1 MELFKTAMVFTVV
14 VLTMIIV
21 TPLGLVA
28 LILRGI
34 GLKRLMALGV
44 YKIAQGWAR
53 LLILCTGCKLTVLGR
68 ENIPRKEGVC
78 FISNHGSIFD
88 IILHLAF
95 IGRPF
100 GFVAKKELALIP
112 ILNGW
117 ILLLGGLF
125 IDRKNIRKAV
135 ATINAGVSRIEKGGA
150 MIIFPE
156 GTRSKGRGLLPFRP
170 GALKLAT
177 QAGAPIV
184 PVAIQGSYDVFER
197 TGRVKAVPVRIVFM
211 PPIGPM
217 DIPAGE
223 RRSVLAEHVQGIIA
237 AALES

>member
-1 MELFKTAMVFTVV
+1 MEFFKTVVVFTIV
-14 VLTMIIV
+14 VLTMLIL
-21 TPLGLVA
+21 TPLGFLA

-34 GLKRLMALGV
+34 GLKTIVSLGMYRV
-44 YKIAQGWAR
+44 AQGWAR
-53 LLILCTGCKLTVLGR
+53 LMILCTGCSLTVLGR

-88 IILHLAF
+88 IVLHLAF
-95 IGRPF
+95 VGRPF
-100 GFVAKKELALIP
+100 GFIAKKELALIP
-112 ILNGW
+112 ILNIW

-135 ATINAGVSRIEKGGA
+135 TTINTGVSRIKKGGG

-156 GTRSKGRGLLPFRP
+156 GTRSKGQGLLPFRP

-177 QAGAPIV
+177 QSGAPLV
-184 PVAIQGSYDVFER
+184 PVAIKGSYDVFEK
-197 TGRVKAVPVRIVFM
+197 TGNVKAAPIRIVYL
-211 PPIGPM
+211 PPIRSA

-223 RRSVLAEHVQGIIA
+223 RRSVLAEHVHGIIA

>member
-1 MELFKTAMVFTVV
+1 MELFKTALIFTAV
-14 VLTMIIV
+14 VLTMIILI
-21 TPLGLVA
+21 PLGLLA

-34 GLKRLMALGV
+34 GLKKITSLGMYRL
-44 YKIAQGWAR
+44 AQGWAR
-53 LLILCTGCKLTVLGR
+53 LLILCTGCSLTVLGR

-88 IILHLAF
+88 ILLHLAF
-95 IGRPF
+95 AGRPI

-112 ILNGW
+112 FLNIW

-135 ATINAGVSRIEKGGA
+135 ATINTGVSRIKKGGG

-156 GTRSKGRGLLPFRP
+156 GTRSKGQGLLPFRP

-177 QAGAPIV
+177 QSGAPIV
-184 PVAIQGSYDVFER
+184 PVAIKGSYDVFEK
-197 TGRVKAVPVRIVFM
+197 TGHVKAAPIRIVFS
-211 PPIGPM
+211 PPIRSI
-217 DIPAGE
+217 DIPPGE
-223 RRSVLAEHVQGIIA
+223 RRSVLAEHIHGIIA

>member
-1 MELFKTAMVFTVV
+1 MELFKTAAIFAFV
-14 VLTMIIV
+14 VLTMIIL
-21 TPLGLVA
+21 TPLGFLG
-28 LILRGI
+28 LILSGV
-34 GLKRLMALGV
+34 GLKKAMSLGM

-53 LLILCTGCKLTVLGR
+53 ILILCTGCDLTVSGR
-68 ENIPRKEGVC
+68 ENIPLKEGVC

-88 IILHLAF
+88 IVLHLAF

-100 GFVAKKELALIP
+100 GFIAKKELAFIP
-112 ILNGW
+112 FLNIW

-135 ATINAGVSRIEKGGA
+135 TTINAGISRIKKGGA

-177 QAGAPIV
+177 QSGAPIV
-184 PVAIQGSYDVFER
+184 PAAISGSYDVFEK
-197 TGRVKAVPVRIVFM
+197 TGRIKAVPIRISFAPPVSVRN
-211 PPIGPM
+211 
-217 DIPAGE
+217 IPAGE
-223 RRSVLAEHVQGIIA
+223 RRSILAEQIQGIIA
-237 AALES
+237 AALEK